1 MLLYQNAEKN
11 KEKAA
16 KLERIKQRKKRYLE
30 KKAMQQFVLDAK
42 KNAADMNTE
51 KPKRRAHLYFD
62 ENDEMVE
69 RDEDE
74 EYARELE

>member
-1 MLLYQNAEKN
+1 
-11 KEKAA
+11 
-16 KLERIKQRKKRYLE
+16 
-30 KKAMQQFVLDAK
+30 MQQFVLDAK

-51 KPKRRAHLYFD
+51 KPKRRVHLYFD